1 MGQIILASAS
11 PRRKE
16 LLEQIGLEFEICPAK
31 GEEVISKS
39 APEEVVMELSEQKA
53 TEVAAMVKTYESG
66 HGELM
71 TPQDIL
77 VIGADT
83 VVACDDTILG
93 KPKDEADAKRML
105 TLLSG
110 RKHAV
115 YTGVTF
121 VFLDKN
127 GRAGAHTFYE
137 KTEVT
142 VMWRPESR
150 WIKPVPMGSRE
161 NVPFILK
168 GLKVITIMWSD
179 FRLHAFIRSCK
190 SLESIPIYGK
200 LHEIVDWMI
209 SKFSYILN

>member
-1 MGQIILASAS
+1 MAFHFSKNGVLS
-11 PRRKE
+11 RKSKRLSE
-16 LLEQIGLEFEICPAK
+16 EIYGTDHTCLGIAEKKRIVRTDRTEFEICPAK

-110 RKHAV
+110 RKHVV

-121 VFLDKN
+121 VF
-127 GRAGAHTFYE
+127 
-137 KTEVT
+137 
-142 VMWRPESR
+142 
-150 WIKPVPMGSRE
+150 WIKTDERAHI
-161 NVPFILK
+161 PFTRK
-168 GLKVITIMWSD
+168 Q
-179 FRLHAFIRSCK
+179 
-190 SLESIPIYGK
+190 K
-200 LHEIVDWMI
+200 LP
-209 SKFSYILN
+209 

>member
-39 APEEVVMELSEQKA
+39 VPEEVVMELSEQKA

-66 HGELM
+66 YGELM

-93 KPKDEADAKRML
+93 KPRDEADA
-105 TLLSG
+105 
-110 RKHAV
+110 
-115 YTGVTF
+115 
-121 VFLDKN
+121 
-127 GRAGAHTFYE
+127 
-137 KTEVT
+137 
-142 VMWRPESR
+142 
-150 WIKPVPMGSRE
+150 
-161 NVPFILK
+161 
-168 GLKVITIMWSD
+168 
-179 FRLHAFIRSCK
+179 
-190 SLESIPIYGK
+190 
-200 LHEIVDWMI
+200 
-209 SKFSYILN
+209 

>member
-39 APEEVVMELSEQKA
+39 VPEEVVMELSEQKA
-53 TEVAAMVKTYESG
+53 TEVAAMIKTYESG

-93 KPKDEADAKRML
+93 KPRDEADAKRML

-142 VMWRPESR
+142 MKPLSALEIDRYVRPESR
-150 WIKPVPMGSRE
+150 WTKPAHMGSRE
-161 NVPFILK
+161 NVRSISRES
-168 GLKVITIMWSD
+168 KVTTIMWSD
-179 FRLHAFIRSCK
+179 FLLHVFIRNCRH
-190 SLESIPIYGK
+190 LESIPIYGK
-200 LHEIVDWMI
+200 LHIHRG
-209 SKFSYILN
+209 

>member
-142 VMWRPESR
+142 MKPLSEPEIDR
-150 WIKPVPMGSRE
+150 YVATG
-161 NVPFILK
+161 
-168 GLKVITIMWSD
+168 
-179 FRLHAFIRSCK
+179 
-190 SLESIPIYGK
+190 
-200 LHEIVDWMI
+200 
-209 SKFSYILN
+209 

>member
-1 MGQIILASAS
+1 M
-11 PRRKE
+11 
-16 LLEQIGLEFEICPAK
+16 
-31 GEEVISKS
+31 
-39 APEEVVMELSEQKA
+39 
-53 TEVAAMVKTYESG
+53 
-66 HGELM
+66 
-71 TPQDIL
+71 
-77 VIGADT
+77 IGADT

-142 VMWRPESR
+142 MKPLSEPEIDR
-150 WIKPVPMGSRE
+150 YVATGEPMDKAGAYGVQEWIGFIGVENISGSYYNIMGLPVQKLYRE
-161 NVPFILK
+161 L
-168 GLKVITIMWSD
+168 LKV
-179 FRLHAFIRSCK
+179 
-190 SLESIPIYGK
+190 
-200 LHEIVDWMI
+200 
-209 SKFSYILN
+209 